1 MGAAIGTVLVLA
13 SIASFVLINRRVSR
27 MSQRFADDPWADEG
41 RARQSEP
48 PQQGRDA
55 GGE

>member
-1 MGAAIGTVLVLA
+1 MGVAIGTVLVLA

-27 MSQRFADDPWADEG
+27 MSQYFSDDPRENEPQ
-41 RARQSEP
+41 ARQPEP
-48 PQQGRDA
+48 PQQGRDV